1 MVKKFVFV
9 ISLCMVLACCG
20 CGDESDLRK
29 VDADR
34 AETYEETAYGDTA
47 GTHEET
53 EYKDS
58 VETAENVKAFF
69 ESVTFDGRKDLI
81 ISVGNSRHASYY
93 CAYICMDDGF
103 RHERTFEHIP
113 SYEVKNDERVIC
125 GSDTD
130 GIGRYADMTYEYK
143 DGEFVLTDY
152 VEKEIKEE

>member
-53 EYKDS
+53 EYEDS

-69 ESVTFDGRKDLI
+69 ESVTDEMLNDGDAPLYRGRKNIDRRR
-81 ISVGNSRHASYY
+81 S
-93 CAYICMDDGF
+93 F
-103 RHERTFEHIP
+103 PFIP
-113 SYEVKNDERVIC
+113 
-125 GSDTD
+125 
-130 GIGRYADMTYEYK
+130 
-143 DGEFVLTDY
+143 
-152 VEKEIKEE
+152 